1 MNNPAPKPVIVS
13 SQDDSAQESLLKRFK
28 VWLRYNLRG
37 KTTDSSLK
45 EALEEVLE
53 EHQDEDGASLPT
65 EEQNM
70 LKNVLAFA
78 DREVRDIMTPRPE
91 VRAVEYNITMPELRA
106 HIAENNHTRI
116 PVYNDT
122 LDNVKGFL
130 HVKDLVPHLS
140 NEAPFNMALILREVM
155 FVPPSMRLINLLVK
169 MREASVH
176 MAIVVDEY
184 GGTDGLVTLEDM
196 FEEIVGEIQDEHDEE
211 ERDSTLTWNAQNICD
226 ADASTRIEA
235 LDEALQLDLLP
246 TAKEH
251 EYDTLGGLIFFTLD
265 RVPVKGEKFDLPGGL
280 RCEILS
286 ADPRRI
292 HRVRLTR
299 IPEAASFSSN

>member
-1 MNNPAPKPVIVS
+1 MSNPAPKTVIQLAPQDPVREGV
-13 SQDDSAQESLLKRFK
+13 LKRFK
-28 VWLRYNLRG
+28 LWLRVNLRG
-37 KTTDSSLK
+37 KANDNSLK

-53 EHQDEDGASLPT
+53 DHVDESSSPPS

-70 LKNVLAFA
+70 LKNVITFA
-78 DREVRDIMTPRPE
+78 DREVHDIMTPRPDIKG
-91 VRAVEYNITMPELRA
+91 VEYNIGLPELRL

-116 PVYNDT
+116 PVFNDT
-122 LDNVKGFL
+122 LDNIKGFL

-140 NEAPFNMALILREVM
+140 NEVPFNMALILREVL

-169 MREASVH
+169 MRDAGVH
-176 MAIVVDEY
+176 MAIVIDEY
-184 GGTDGLVTLEDM
+184 GGTDGLVTLEDL

-211 ERDSTLTWNAQNICD
+211 ERETSLFWNSQNNCD
-226 ADASTRIEA
+226 ADAATRIEE
-235 LDEALQLDLLP
+235 LDEALELSLLP
-246 TAKEH
+246 AAKEH

-265 RVPVKGEKFDLPGGL
+265 RVPNKGEKFEINEHL

-299 IPEAASFSSN
+299 VTAITSTSSN